1 MGISIYDILDD
12 SIKLLEESDVCKD
25 QLEKLLKLRE
35 KLKNKE
41 IIISVVGQFKRG
53 KTTFINK
60 VLGDDI
66 LPVAII
72 PITSVVTR
80 LQYSPT
86 SCAKVIFKNGEEKE
100 VPLDNLSIYIS
111 EQENPNNQKE
121 VEYVKIFYPSSILKE
136 GIILVDTPGVGSIHK
151 HNTDAA
157 YSFIK
162 NSDAIIFMLS
172 VDSPINEIEREF
184 LSAAKKYASKF
195 YFVINKIDVINSS
208 ELETYLKY
216 CENVICEIMNINY
229 IDFFPISA
237 QKLIGVEKL
246 ISIIKRDVNH
256 SKDEIIVNSIKIK
269 TTDILKTV
277 LSKIQLYISALKMP
291 IDSLEE
297 KIKELYD
304 KLKELDRITE
314 DIFYHAEKNTD
325 NLIQNIEEYFKIKVD
340 NMVSDMEKI
349 LKDEYEK
356 NNFLRP
362 RKLEEKLKY
371 IIDSSLVEKLESMN
385 EEGLEK
391 LKIGYEN
398 IIEMLNND
406 INDIKSYISKTVY
419 DIFNVEYSYEK
430 NDYILSNK
438 EDFYVEVDS
447 FSGSFFININDFVYI
462 MPKSYSNRIIYQKLL
477 DNMKRAIERNKNNML
492 YNYRYKIQE
501 SLRSFKLTF
510 TEDSS
515 NLQRDIQNTLNK
527 VILNR
532 EDKNMEVENKIKK
545 LNSLCE
551 NIEDIVKNCYPS

>member
-1 MGISIYDILDD
+1 M
-12 SIKLLEESDVCKD
+12 
-25 QLEKLLKLRE
+25 
-35 KLKNKE
+35 
-41 IIISVVGQFKRG
+41 
-53 KTTFINK
+53 
-60 VLGDDI
+60 
-66 LPVAII
+66 
-72 PITSVVTR
+72 
-80 LQYSPT
+80 
-86 SCAKVIFKNGEEKE
+86 
-100 VPLDNLSIYIS
+100 
-111 EQENPNNQKE
+111 
-121 VEYVKIFYPSSILKE
+121 
-136 GIILVDTPGVGSIHK
+136 
-151 HNTDAA
+151 
-157 YSFIK
+157 
-162 NSDAIIFMLS
+162 
-172 VDSPINEIEREF
+172 
-184 LSAAKKYASKF
+184 
-195 YFVINKIDVINSS
+195 
-208 ELETYLKY
+208 
-216 CENVICEIMNINY
+216 
-229 IDFFPISA
+229 
-237 QKLIGVEKL
+237 
-246 ISIIKRDVNH
+246 
-256 SKDEIIVNSIKIK
+256 
-269 TTDILKTV
+269 
-277 LSKIQLYISALKMP
+277 
-291 IDSLEE
+291 
-297 KIKELYD
+297 
-304 KLKELDRITE
+304 
-314 DIFYHAEKNTD
+314 
-325 NLIQNIEEYFKIKVD
+325 
-340 NMVSDMEKI
+340 
-349 LKDEYEK
+349 
-356 NNFLRP
+356 
-362 RKLEEKLKY
+362 KY